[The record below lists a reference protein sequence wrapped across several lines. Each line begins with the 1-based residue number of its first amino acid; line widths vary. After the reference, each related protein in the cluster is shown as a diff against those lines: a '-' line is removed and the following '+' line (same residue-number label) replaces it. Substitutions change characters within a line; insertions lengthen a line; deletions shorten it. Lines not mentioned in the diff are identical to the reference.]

1 MLSPEQLRYAETH
14 EWSVLEDD
22 IATIGISDFAVEQLT
37 DLVFIELPEVG
48 QQVTRSTPFGEIES
62 VKAVSDLYSP
72 GDGAIL
78 EINQTL
84 VDDLSL
90 LSSDPYGN
98 GWLVKIRI
106 ASGTSLDHL
115 LDFKAYQE
123 QIAKE
128 DH

>member
-1 MLSPEQLRYAETH
+1 M
-14 EWSVLEDD
+14 
-22 IATIGISDFAVEQLT
+22 
-37 DLVFIELPEVG
+37 
-48 QQVTRSTPFGEIES
+48 
-62 VKAVSDLYSP
+62 KAVSDLYSP
-72 GDGAIL
+72 VDGEIL
-78 EINQTL
+78 EINHTL

>member
-48 QQVTRSTPFGEIES
+48 QQVTRSAPFGEIES

-72 GDGAIL
+72 VDGEIL
-78 EINQTL
+78 ETNQAL

-106 ASGTSLDHL
+106 ASGTSLDPSTVPDSARAPL
-115 LDFKAYQE
+115 E
-123 QIAKE
+123 P
-128 DH
+128 

>member
-72 GDGAIL
+72 VDGEIL

-115 LDFKAYQE
+115 LDFKAYKE